1 MLRSPGV
8 NRGNAEALGLVPT
21 EQRGDRN
28 RWEAREIASDGQGT
42 EFRVRR
48 FLDSAR
54 TAPGLPAVFRSRNR
68 ALMLMRARS
77 RLGGYQTS
85 LERAP
90 RIGQGH
96 AAGGQA
102 CRQPIKGVLAWQR
115 RL

>member
-1 MLRSPGV
+1 MSSAKTGVATAPISAATINDFLMLRSPGV

-54 TAPGLPAVFRSRNR
+54 TAPGLPAVPEPRVD
-68 ALMLMRARS
+68 AYARS
-77 RLGGYQTS
+77 FAL
-85 LERAP
+85 
-90 RIGQGH
+90 
-96 AAGGQA
+96 
-102 CRQPIKGVLAWQR
+102 R
-115 RL
+115 RLSDEPRTRASH